1 MTREFTDD
9 HTPRGYLITFRTYGT
24 WLHGDDRGSVDRH
37 HDRYGL
43 PTLPPSSRRKQIER
57 TLLKQLPVKLSRR
70 QRAAIDFSIRETCA
84 IRKWDLWALNVRT
97 NHLHCV
103 ITANRNP
110 KTVLVA
116 LKANAT
122 RSMSTAGCW
131 ASDLSPW
138 AQGGSK
144 KYLWTEE
151 ELQNAITYVV
161 DDQGEPLE

>member
-1 MTREFTDD
+1 MTRDFNDD
-9 HTPRGYLITFRTYGT
+9 HTPLGYLITFRTYGT
-24 WLHGDDRGSVDRH
+24 WLHGDDRDSVDRH

-43 PTLPPSSRRKQIER
+43 PTLTPSSRRKQIER
-57 TLLKQLPVKLSRR
+57 ALLKQPPVKLSRR
-70 QRAAIDFSIRETCA
+70 QRAAIDFSIRETCT
-84 IRKWDLWALNVRT
+84 IRKWDFWALNVLT

-103 ITANRNP
+103 ITANCNP

-131 ASDLSPW
+131 SSDLSPW
-138 AQGGSK
+138 ARGGSK

-151 ELQNAITYVV
+151 ELANAIAYVV
-161 DDQGEPLE
+161 EDQGEPL